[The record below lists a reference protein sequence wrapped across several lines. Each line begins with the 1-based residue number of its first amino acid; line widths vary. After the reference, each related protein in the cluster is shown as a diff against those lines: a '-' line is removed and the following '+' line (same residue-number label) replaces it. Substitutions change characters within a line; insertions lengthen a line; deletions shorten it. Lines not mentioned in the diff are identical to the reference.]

1 MESQATK
8 GKQHMSLAPFFTRQQ
23 RHGGGRQALSP
34 RSREMEDINRRYGDL
49 IQTFFSDPIGLIGT
63 AVTPP
68 VDIEETDDA
77 YVVDVDLPSVRPEDV
92 NIEMRGEELRI
103 SGQVQQ
109 RERTGV
115 VRRQNR
121 PTAGSGRARGST
133 APTASGSGSWSTSWP
148 TTRWTSSSGSSCT
161 RIPCPAGTCTRTPT
175 RSRTC
180 GNGAWCSPWGATC
193 CTTRPSRGPTP
204 RTTTRR
210 PGRCRRGCAA
220 RGRGSPRPGEPLR

>member
-1 MESQATK
+1 
-8 GKQHMSLAPFFTRQQ
+8 MSLAPFFTRQQ

-92 NIEMRGEELRI
+92 NIEMRGEELRV

-121 PTAGSGRARGST
+121 PTGEFEYLVDLPSDIDPNRVDAMYRNGVLTVTVGKAQNAQPR
-133 APTASGSGSWSTSWP
+133 
-148 TTRWTSSSGSSCT
+148 
-161 RIPCPAGTCTRTPT
+161 RIEIRRDGQSDNPAM
-175 RSRTC
+175 
-180 GNGAWCSPWGATC
+180 
-193 CTTRPSRGPTP
+193 
-204 RTTTRR
+204 
-210 PGRCRRGCAA
+210 
-220 RGRGSPRPGEPLR
+220 